1 MEAVFGSGTLE
12 VVFWKWY
19 FGSGTLSLSSSPH
32 RVEHCP
38 DYQRLPLKAYSST
51 SCVLVPK
58 KVRLEYQFFGGVG
71 WISFERYSYVEFAC
85 PCDDIWLVFGWLT
98 FL

>member
-1 MEAVFGSGTLE
+1 MGAVLWERYCGSGTLE
-12 VVFWKWY
+12 VLLWKWY
-19 FGSGTLSLSSSPH
+19 FGSGTLEVVLWKWYFRSSILSLPSSPR

-58 KVRLEYQFFGGVG
+58 KVRLEYQFFLEV
-71 WISFERYSYVEFAC
+71 
-85 PCDDIWLVFGWLT
+85 
-98 FL
+98 